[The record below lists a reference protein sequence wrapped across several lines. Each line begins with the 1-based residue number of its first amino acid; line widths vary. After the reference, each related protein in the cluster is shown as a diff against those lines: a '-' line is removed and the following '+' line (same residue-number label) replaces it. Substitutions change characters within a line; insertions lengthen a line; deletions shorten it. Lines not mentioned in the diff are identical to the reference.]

1 MEKAVRYGVLG
12 RYTACSTERIE
23 VLSNKI
29 ERNHK
34 SAEIIY
40 QRVYVSPRPPPKI
53 SFKDNWMCD
62 LDSDVAGSSNDTQR
76 IEPKPQT
83 QLSSLGRPVCGQES
97 AMEIEKRTKSDH
109 DTFGLRETWWSH
121 RHNKYGE
128 TRMWTRIHNALR
140 VDTWTC
146 WRRSNWYGET
156 RVGGSKRGAR
166 NWFQSAWTVTCSCEG
181 SRTSPSSRTCDKE
194 RNSSSI
200 RRISCGLAAKQRLQP
215 IPQRFQSDD
224 PRIGQCGSIRVVR
237 NNSQNTMFSLSIL
250 LKSRNCFCT
259 LEDNAW
265 LTANP
270 ESFTNYGWRHSFS
283 RTKW

>member
-1 MEKAVRYGVLG
+1 MEEYNGKRRRKQERFQYCTDPSGQEILHFQLFKVIHDAISLILHYRTMFLFRTISTSTLIMSDVQSICIPSSIQDWYREDNSGRDRQTVFFTAVNPMHQNHKDPQEFNFDQATSCIAREKMEKAVRYGVLG

-109 DTFGLRETWWSH
+109 DTFGLRET
-121 RHNKYGE
+121 
-128 TRMWTRIHNALR
+128 
-140 VDTWTC
+140 
-146 WRRSNWYGET
+146 
-156 RVGGSKRGAR
+156 
-166 NWFQSAWTVTCSCEG
+166 
-181 SRTSPSSRTCDKE
+181 
-194 RNSSSI
+194 
-200 RRISCGLAAKQRLQP
+200 
-215 IPQRFQSDD
+215 
-224 PRIGQCGSIRVVR
+224 
-237 NNSQNTMFSLSIL
+237 
-250 LKSRNCFCT
+250 
-259 LEDNAW
+259 
-265 LTANP
+265 
-270 ESFTNYGWRHSFS
+270 
-283 RTKW
+283 